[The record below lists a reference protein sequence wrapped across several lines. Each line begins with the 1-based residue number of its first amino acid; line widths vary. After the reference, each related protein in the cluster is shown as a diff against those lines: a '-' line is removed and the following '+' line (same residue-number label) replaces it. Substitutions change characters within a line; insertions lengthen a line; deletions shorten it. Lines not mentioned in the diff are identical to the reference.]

1 MHKVIS
7 GLLLTG
13 TLILV
18 LSFIRPVK
26 QPFEQLTAV
35 NSNPAAKEQIKWL
48 SLSEAENALKEN
60 DKPVLIDLYTDWCGW
75 CKVMDKKTYSHAQ
88 VIKYINENFI
98 PVKLNAETKEDIEW
112 LGKTYGYQASYR
124 VNTYA
129 LYLTRGELSF
139 PTTVIMPEKG
149 QSPQAIAGYLEPK
162 EMEIVLHFFVDKHYG
177 TQSFEQY
184 HKKYSTTW
192 K

>member
-48 SLSEAENALKEN
+48 SLVEAENALKEN
-60 DKPVLIDLYTDWCGW
+60 DKPVLIDLYTDW
-75 CKVMDKKTYSHAQ
+75 
-88 VIKYINENFI
+88 
-98 PVKLNAETKEDIEW
+98 
-112 LGKTYGYQASYR
+112 
-124 VNTYA
+124 
-129 LYLTRGELSF
+129 
-139 PTTVIMPEKG
+139 
-149 QSPQAIAGYLEPK
+149 
-162 EMEIVLHFFVDKHYG
+162 
-177 TQSFEQY
+177 
-184 HKKYSTTW
+184 
-192 K
+192 